1 VSETYDMIRLPL
13 KGCRLPIR
21 LLIDMHRDL
30 RGYRSYRCYRYLRQD
45 TGTTEGSDSARRI
58 GLVGGAVCF
67 RQPVKYL
74 ADHLS
79 E

>member
-1 VSETYDMIRLPL
+1 MIRLPI
-13 KGCRLPIR
+13 KGFWLPIR
-21 LLIDMHRDL
+21 LLINMCCDL
-30 RGYRSYRCYRYLRQD
+30 GGYRSYRCYRYLRQD
-45 TGTTEGSDSARRI
+45 TTAAERADSGERI

-74 ADHLS
+74 ADHLG